1 MSNSYRIR
9 TKVGVDKSIKVS
21 LEQDFEFLE
30 ILSLKLLQSQVY
42 QRKCSDYGVIIGRVT
57 ANNGFGV
64 PNAKVSVFTPLTDQ
78 DSQNPII
85 SELYPYRTVQDL
97 NEDGYRYNLLPY
109 TQSHSG
115 HIPVGTF
122 FSKEDVL
129 TNRNYIEVFDK
140 YYKYT
145 ALTNDSGDF
154 MIFGVPVGDQLVHV
168 DIDLS
173 DIGEFSLSPQ
183 DLIRMGIATE
193 SQVAGNK
200 FRQSTNLNELV
211 QLLSFNRNVYVDPL
225 WGEPEVCNLSINRLD
240 FDLTSESNINITPTA
255 IFMGSLISSSDDQFQ
270 RRNCKP
276 KTAQGELCNLVA
288 GPGQILAI
296 RQTMNLDEK
305 GRPILEVFDL
315 EQGGQVIDD
324 NGTWLVDLPMN
335 MDYITTNEFGER
347 VISNDPKVGIP
358 TSAKY
363 RFKIKWNQSPKL
375 SEPIKRGYFLV
386 PNIREYGWKLQDVDP
401 IKDVLLISTQGD
413 KELALKSYAFSL
425 NWDDYA
431 DIQAAIDCEDTF
443 YPFVFNKVYTVSQLI
458 DQYRN
463 GYLPNRIIAVRNILD
478 QSCESTNVKFPTNDA
493 VFRFDL
499 IYILFTIMMFIF
511 RPTLYLFLYVAH
523 FLAWALKKLNSSLWR
538 RLTNLQLPNL
548 AYPEC
553 DLCECKVGG
562 VTRGNGPSEAELGT
576 AVLLDNNAFVTPFNL
591 FNQYICVSQFATQQL
606 LAGNQDYGTQ
616 NPNTQAPQLEEYTRR
631 PSPIRDTFTTSIPIF
646 ERINLFNLKAKY
658 FDYDG
663 FNNPGGSWNRIGVNF
678 RPSLNGSSN
687 NPTVSYAQQ
696 YQNVVVNTGLFNID
710 IFNGSPD
717 TALFPIPFPNQTVF
731 PSIGPNPYNISF
743 GPTIISRYIAP
754 IAGLYEVTLNITC
767 SNYVN
772 SPSYTIAVASNLNG
786 GNLDF
791 DVVINN
797 PAVSSYTLTQT
808 FSLNQNEFIE
818 VYGANISGFGI
829 YSFDCEITMT
839 VTAVSAP
846 PSSGHM
852 DLCNLLVV
860 KPEQGSRLTAGTIL
874 SFQDPSL
881 SKDPNLTGATL
892 NQFGTNGITGTSI
905 NDTGT
910 INVQWARP
918 NGQGNNTTTYVINQN
933 PNDAQYAK
941 YPMDIEYFQV
951 ITAITI
957 NKFFQLCEP
966 VPTAGDI
973 SYRNTNAAS
982 LRYRIFKSGI
992 IRNVINTNNVESVFW
1007 DLDTPAFL
1015 SYENCFED
1023 FGEQVIVF
1031 MVRGVDPYS
1040 SRGEV
1045 EYDLSRL
1052 FGYGL
1057 NSNGFPTGQ
1066 VKVRGNNYKLN
1077 IPITNHYGCVRHN
1090 RLVNDVTSI
1099 DPIMAQGIYYESY
1112 HFRPNV
1118 SQFTGFT
1125 SDLPSYY
1132 SSLSAEY
1139 VNTPLYDYL
1148 TGAARVSDGSEEGA
1162 LNANITM
1169 PGNYRYIK
1177 LKQVITGVYNNN
1189 RRYENCYNG
1198 FIITID
1204 RNNTTLSSPR
1214 RYGYLYNNPTLYP
1227 LNQGFFPN
1235 EVVDGGS
1242 YMLQFFTVQ
1251 NKRRDTGYIRA
1262 TGYHYS
1268 PRYTNQQYNYNRCAT
1283 TGRIV
1288 MRTDR
1293 LPTSTNLYDNLQNS
1307 FAWQAN
1313 LTLGIFEI
1321 FDDSTFET
1329 LSGELVGSPT
1339 FNSTD
1344 QTTDEQVYS
1353 SSVLDTFTCSSMVPL
1368 GCYYSQ
1374 NNEIAVRPT
1383 SNSCYENGIDGQ
1395 SIMEN
1400 GCYVLITDPFNSLS
1414 KDLRLLAEWT
1424 SRIQITFG
1432 ACRNIWSH
1440 IFTNNWINGTL
1451 YAFSFKNDRFFT
1463 SPTTQPLSLAN
1474 RPFSVYCTDTLVLH
1488 PTNNFYYRSSP
1499 YITGTTTPSK
1509 FVGAPRPI
1517 PSLFGEDYGG
1527 NRRNL
1532 KFPTTILDMGPRSQ
1546 YIQELVFSDDYDGFV
1561 MDKLSETSYKDVSEI
1576 LNLFIISRLVNESFL
1591 QRLIAGAN
1599 ILTFFDKR
1607 DKNFVDGDYTQL
1619 LGISSELGVTEFESI
1634 NYPPIDNFQDPIY
1647 FNNANAEDAIIGIYF
1662 SSDTQTRDFI
1672 TPKRTIIN
1680 PFLSLGNECAFNYY
1694 NNFSQ
1699 YVPFYQWQIKDNSS
1713 GESIFGSQRND
1724 WYTQQ
1729 LNLNSLTP
1737 NQSSQINTFFYHRY
1751 QTLDRLNSLSRYYR
1765 TANSSYSKDY
1775 KGYIYSV
1782 DYTQIGV
1789 PPINSTSPY
1798 LFEYETQWIPPTPDN
1813 QEPNRVFTVGAP
1825 FYFYFGLK
1833 KGKTAWDRFARKW
1846 LDLETFTD

>member
-1 MSNSYRIR
+1 MSNSYRLR

-42 QRKCSDYGVIIGRVT
+42 QRRCSDYGVIIGRVT

-64 PNAKVSVFTPLTDQ
+64 PNVKVSVFTPLTNQ
-78 DSQNPII
+78 DAQNPII
-85 SELYPYRTVQDL
+85 NELYPYRTVQDL

-115 HIPVGTF
+115 HVPVGTF

-129 TNRNYIEVFDK
+129 TNKNYIEVFDK

-225 WGEPEVCNLSINRLD
+225 WGEPEVCNLSITRLD

-255 IFMGSLISSSDDQFQ
+255 IFMGSLISSNDDQFQ
-270 RRNCKP
+270 KRNCKP
-276 KTAQGELCNLVA
+276 KIKQGELCNLVT

-315 EQGGQVIDD
+315 EEGGQVIDD

-347 VISNDPKVGIP
+347 VISNDPKIGIP

-386 PNIREYGWKLQDVDP
+386 PNIREYGWKNTNVDP
-401 IKDVLLISTQGD
+401 IKDVLLSPIQD

-478 QSCESTNVKFPTNDA
+478 QACESTNVKFPTNDA

-499 IYILFTIMMFIF
+499 IYVLFTIMMFIF
-511 RPTLYLFLYVAH
+511 RPLLYILLIVVH
-523 FLAWALKKLNSSLWR
+523 FLAWALKKLGFRQWR

-548 AYPEC
+548 SYPEC

-562 VTRGNGPSEAELGT
+562 TARGNGPDVIDITVSTTLSE
-576 AVLLDNNAFVTPFNL
+576 NAYITPFT
-591 FNQYICVSQFATQQL
+591 QFVNYNCTSSYALKL
-606 LAGNQDYGTQ
+606 LLTGGQDESITNGGNRIF
-616 NPNTQAPQLEEYTRR
+616 PNSGFLAPQLQSYTDGEQ
-631 PSPIRDTFTTSIPIF
+631 IDRDVFTTALPIF
-646 ERINLFNLKAKY
+646 ERINLFNTKAKY
-658 FDYDG
+658 FDQQ
-663 FNNPGGSWNRIGVNF
+663 FNNPGGGWNRIGVVF
-678 RPSLNGSSN
+678 RPTLNGLGNSSN
-687 NPTVSYAQQ
+687 SSQYSQQ
-696 YQNVVVNTGLFNID
+696 YLDVVVNTGNVNYNNFLSNNI
-710 IFNGSPD
+710 N
-717 TALFPIPFPNQTVF
+717 PIVFPNQTIQ
-731 PSIGPNPYNISF
+731 PTIGPNPFVSNSYTVPVTGNYRITLTFLMLYNIN
-743 GPTIISRYIAP
+743 TIYYNFQLYKNNVVTGIGVSWQNTNVQTFNSSYNIQLF
-754 IAGLYEVTLNITC
+754 AGDTIKLVGRNLLTGSYDFDCNITM
-767 SNYVN
+767 S
-772 SPSYTIAVASNLNG
+772 
-786 GNLDF
+786 
-791 DVVINN
+791 
-797 PAVSSYTLTQT
+797 
-808 FSLNQNEFIE
+808 
-818 VYGANISGFGI
+818 ISGQPI
-829 YSFDCEITMT
+829 VPYHLDNSTIM
-839 VTAVSAP
+839 
-846 PSSGHM
+846 
-852 DLCNLLVV
+852 LV
-860 KPEQGSRLTAGTIL
+860 KPDKISSLTAGTIL
-874 SFQDPSL
+874 SFQDPEL
-881 SKDPNLTGATL
+881 STDPNVTGGTI

-905 NDTGT
+905 NNGNGSIPATITVNWANPTG
-910 INVQWARP
+910 N
-918 NGQGNNTTTYVINQN
+918 GNNSTTTYLIDQTES
-933 PNDAQYAK
+933 DANYAK
-941 YPMDIEYFQV
+941 YAMDVEYFQV
-951 ITAITI
+951 ITAITV
-957 NKFFQLCEP
+957 NQYLQLCNP
-966 VPTAGDI
+966 LSTNDTASSFKD
-973 SYRNTNAAS
+973 
-982 LRYRIFKSGI
+982 RILY
-992 IRNVINTNNVESVFW
+992 NESTLHKVRLSNHCW
-1007 DLDTPAFL
+1007 DLSTALDIRKPLECFDDW
-1015 SYENCFED
+1015 EN
-1023 FGEQVIVF
+1023 QVIVF

-1040 SRGEV
+1040 SRGEI

-1052 FGYGL
+1052 FGYDL
-1057 NSNGFPTGQ
+1057 DSITGAPEREII
-1066 VKVRGNNYKLN
+1066 VRSNNYKLN
-1077 IPITNHYGCVRHN
+1077 IPIQGHYACTRHSE
-1090 RLVNDVTSI
+1090 LVNDVTGI
-1099 DPIMAQGIYYESY
+1099 DNIMSQHLYYPSY
-1112 HFRPNV
+1112 HFRPDVNLF
-1118 SQFTGFT
+1118 SGFT
-1125 SDLPSYY
+1125 SVLPSYY
-1132 SSLSAEY
+1132 LSLSSDY
-1139 VNTPLYDYL
+1139 VNNPFSSYL
-1148 TGAARVSDGSEEGA
+1148 TFAPELSNPCDTGTLTAGNPNPGS
-1162 LNANITM
+1162 
-1169 PGNYRYIK
+1169 YRYIK
-1177 LKQVITGVYNNN
+1177 LKGQPDSGSNPNGNDYD
-1189 RRYENCYNG
+1189 EWGNG
-1198 FIITID
+1198 FLTTWRRVCRRTGCHDNRYCHDFNVI
-1204 RNNTTLSSPR
+1204 NNLT
-1214 RYGYLYNNPTLYP
+1214 YNESYY
-1227 LNQGFFPN
+1227 PN

-1242 YMLQFFTVQ
+1242 VMYQRISLGNGNASGINMGA
-1251 NKRRDTGYIRA
+1251 DA
-1262 TGYHYS
+1262 WHYS
-1268 PRYTNQQYNYNRCAT
+1268 PRYPNQPYNFYNCASST
-1283 TGRIV
+1283 RIV
-1288 MRTDR
+1288 MRSDR
-1293 LPTSTNLYDNLQNS
+1293 LPTSTNTKDILENS
-1307 FAWQAN
+1307 FALQSN
-1313 LTLGIFEI
+1313 DLFSVYEI
-1321 FDDSTFET
+1321 NDDGTSQFS
-1329 LSGELVGSPT
+1329 SGVLVGSPT

-1374 NNEIAVRPT
+1374 NNEIAVRDE
-1383 SNSCYENGIDGQ
+1383 SNECYENGEDGQ

-1400 GCYVLITDPFNSLS
+1400 GCYVLVTDPFNTLER
-1414 KDLRLLAEWT
+1414 DLKLLAEWT

-1432 ACRNIWSH
+1432 ACRNVWSH

-1463 SPTTQPLSLAN
+1463 SPTATPPNQ
-1474 RPFSVYCTDTLVLH
+1474 PFSVYCTDTLVLH

-1499 YITGTTTPSK
+1499 YITGTTSGR
-1509 FVGAPRPI
+1509 FVGAPQPT
-1517 PSLFGEDYGG
+1517 STLFGSNYGG
-1527 NRRNL
+1527 NDRNL

-1576 LNLFIISRLVNESFL
+1576 LNLLIISRLVNESFL
-1591 QRLIAGAN
+1591 QRLIIGAN
-1599 ILTFFDKR
+1599 ILTFFNERSKL
-1607 DKNFVDGDYTQL
+1607 FVDGDYTQL

-1634 NYPPIDNFQDPIY
+1634 NYPPIPNFQDPIY
-1647 FNNANAEDAIIGIYF
+1647 FNNANASDAIIGIYF

-1680 PFLSLGNECAFNYY
+1680 PFLSLGEECAFNYY

-1713 GESIFGSQRND
+1713 SESIFGSQKND
-1724 WYTQQ
+1724 WYTRQ

-1737 NQSSQINTFFYHRY
+1737 NQTTSINTFFYHRY

-1765 TANSSYSKDY
+1765 TANSPYSKDY

-1782 DYTQIGV
+1782 DYTQI
-1789 PPINSTSPY
+1789 NSTSPY
-1798 LFEYETQWIPPTPDN
+1798 LFEYETQWRPPNPQN

-1833 KGKTAWDRFARKW
+1833 KGKTAWDRFTRKW
-1846 LDLETFTD
+1846 LDFETFTD